1 MDNESI
7 SLEKL
12 LCMFCAD
19 IDIFL
24 LQDETQK
31 NDLDKI
37 YTKEE
42 IREQLKRTL
51 IKFNSLSIEP
61 KVYKIPLFP
70 TLMKYVYKIN

>member
-24 LQDETQK
+24 LQDEAQE
-31 NDLDKI
+31 NGLDKI

-42 IREQLKRTL
+42 IREQLKKTL

-61 KVYKIPLFP
+61 KFYEILPLFP
-70 TLMKYVYKIN
+70 TLMKHF